1 MAYAHPLGASRSLQT
16 TLQPNVFTC
25 LFFFF
30 LSTAPEQDV
39 LQELAVKT

>member
-16 TLQPNVFTC
+16 TLQPNAFTC
-25 LFFFF
+25 LFF

-39 LQELAVKT
+39 LQELAVKP